1 MKVQGVVEAKRKDG
15 AGILVDG
22 DWYSS
27 YKGKGLGSVGV
38 GDTVVFEYEFSK
50 DGKYKN
56 IDGNSVKVAGKGQPK
71 AGYAAP
77 AKAYSSVGV
86 ELGHASKLA
95 MDMALGFFEQTKIGT
110 DEFYVF
116 WREQT
121 VKIYKAMGKLRD
133 QAENAKAEKKPAPVE
148 EAAQDDDEEDVGSIF

>member
-15 AGILVDG
+15 AGILVNG
-22 DWYSS
+22 EWYSS
-27 YKGKGLGSVGV
+27 YKGKGLADVEKGSSVSF
-38 GDTVVFEYEFSK
+38 DFEYSK

-56 IDGNSVKVAGKGQPK
+56 INGDSVRVTGQVSKG
-71 AGYAAP
+71 GSAP
-77 AKAYSSVGV
+77 TAKAYSSVGV

-148 EAAQDDDEEDVGSIF
+148 EAVQDDDEEDVGSIF